1 MSYALYANDD
11 NIVYG
16 VKKFVVDKEE
26 DIKELPISITPGS
39 SALILSSSTFYVLGN
54 MHQWIKIDKNTNQE
68 IASFLEW
75 GIF

>member
-11 NIVYG
+11 NIAYG

-39 SALILSSSTFYVLGN
+39 SALILSSSTFYVLSN